1 MGNVK
6 LLLAAVLA
14 TSFVVTACAQKVETE
29 KAADTKAA
37 RATAPSL
44 SLFAL
49 NVSSSQQADGSVT
62 PTTLFLP
69 DDKLIASINTKGK
82 ATSVPVT
89 ATLVAMADGRVLDEV
104 GKSVTTSVDA
114 TTNFEF
120 SRQAPAWAIGRYL
133 VTVNIDGKKA
143 GQQEIEVVQSLP
155 EGARP

>member
-1 MGNVK
+1 MGNAK
-6 LLLAAVLA
+6 LLLSAVLA
-14 TSFVVTACAQKVETE
+14 TSFFVTACAQKADGE
-29 KAADTKAA
+29 KAADTKPAQA
-37 RATAPSL
+37 KTSAL

-49 NVSSSQQADGSVT
+49 NVGNSQQTDGSVL
-62 PTTLFLP
+62 PSTLFLP

-89 ATLVAMADGRVLDEV
+89 ATLTAMTDGRVLDEV
-104 GKSVTTSVDA
+104 AKSITTSVDA
-114 TTNFEF
+114 TSNFEF

-133 VTVNIDGKKA
+133 IVVSIDGKKV